1 MSSVKYYLNH
11 KLDICI
17 HVLACSSF
25 SYLSNDIV
33 VECSSDSDCPNDMR
47 HCVNGICAG
56 NKEYRVLPD
65 IYTFN
70 TFFRSLLILFLYN
83 DYRLPLR

>member
-1 MSSVKYYLNH
+1 MSKNKFF

-25 SYLSNDIV
+25 SYLSNDVV

-56 NKEYRVLPD
+56 NKEYRELPD
-65 IYTFN
+65 IYTFV
-70 TFFRSLLILFLYN
+70 FIKYIFLFTL
-83 DYRLPLR
+83 DIASV

>member
-25 SYLSNDIV
+25 SSISNDVV

-56 NKEYRVLPD
+56 NKEYRELPD
-65 IYTFN
+65 IYT
-70 TFFRSLLILFLYN
+70 LYN
-83 DYRLPLR
+83 QIHFSAHS